1 MIGVDDYMIQV
12 EYKNRMIERYYNTG
26 TKQEAQAKA
35 HELKVSKGAIDS
47 ILFKVDYTVVPKQ
60 FF

>member
-12 EYKNRMIERYYNTG
+12 EYKNHMIERNYFTG

-35 HELKVSKGAIDS
+35 HSLKAGKDVIDS

>member
-1 MIGVDDYMIQV
+1 MIQV
-12 EYKNRMIERYYNTG
+12 EYKNRMIERYYITG

-47 ILFKVDYTVVPKQ
+47 ILFKVDYTVIPKQ